1 MNWLTPPNYDEQNN
15 HNCKIKCLK
24 NAGFTSQL
32 RLGKKLFSQLKIFI
46 WGK

>member
-1 MNWLTPPNYDEQNN
+1 MNWLTPPNYDEQNYY
-15 HNCKIKCLK
+15 NCKIKCLK